1 MGNLG
6 TALNDL
12 AESLPKPPWG
22 NLPPRMRV
30 LYITTYQ
37 RTGGWLAEAFAADS
51 ASDVVLEEAVGA
63 AAGMERLRDEIFDA
77 VLIDHEPEQ
86 LDALELLAGVRTG
99 SSDEPIIVLG
109 TKSES
114 EMNALFYEVGGS
126 KLLTAY
132 LCINSTTTRTLI
144 WTVARSI
151 EHHNLTRE
159 NRRLLQADRQRRAQ
173 EHQEA
178 ERLLQQQWN
187 LTRDL
192 HVISPSGDS
201 QAASLNDT
209 VNDTVQNHQTP
220 NDHLVSTNAG
230 SQSQRVELPEEFVS
244 HYRELL
250 RAYIIMGSG
259 NLANEMSM
267 LAKLLVVAGISARQA
282 MSMHLQVLEE
292 LVHGLGSRSAR
303 HVMTRADLLILEVM
317 VHLAGSYHRQYLKQA
332 HPPRQLYL
340 PGF

>member
-1 MGNLG
+1 MGNMG
-6 TALNDL
+6 TSLNDL
-12 AESLPKPPWG
+12 AESLPKPSWG

-37 RTGGWLAEAFAADS
+37 RTGGWLAEAFASDS

-77 VLIDHEPEQ
+77 VLISHEPEQ
-86 LDALELLAGVRTG
+86 LDALELLAGLQTG
-99 SSDEPIIVLG
+99 SSEGPIIVLG
-109 TKSES
+109 TESES
-114 EMNALFYEVGGS
+114 EMTALSYEVGAD
-126 KLLTAY
+126 AY
-132 LCINSTTTRTLI
+132 LCIHTTTTRTLI

-151 EHHNLTRE
+151 EYHNLIRE

-178 ERLLQQQWN
+178 ERLLEQQWN

-192 HVISPSGDS
+192 HAISRSGDS
-201 QAASLNDT
+201 QTASL
-209 VNDTVQNHQTP
+209 NDTVQNHQTP
-220 NDHLVSTNAG
+220 NDHLVDKNVG
-230 SQSQRVELPEEFVS
+230 PQSQRVELPDEFVS

-250 RAYIIMGSG
+250 RAYVIMGSG

-267 LAKLLVVAGISARQA
+267 LAELLVLAGITARQA

-303 HVMTRADLLILEVM
+303 HVMTRANLLILEVM

-332 HPPRQLYL
+332 HRPRQLYL